1 MFSYT
6 FIFCVI
12 LGVLFTVDYFHL
24 NLFSFTN
31 GVVPSALKT
40 YLSTPNLKFCV
51 INNDGSCPLPSFL
64 NSFYVHLPSNPI
76 ASTCHLLCASFGND
90 KSNIVNDVSSWFSQL
105 Y

>member
-6 FIFCVI
+6 FLAIVV
-12 LGVLFTVDYFHL
+12 LSVLFAVDYFHL
-24 NLFSFTN
+24 NLFSFSN
-31 GVVPSALKT
+31 GAIPSALKT

-64 NSFYVHLPSNPI
+64 NSFYIHLPSNPI
-76 ASTCHLLCASFGND
+76 SSTCSLLCASFG
-90 KSNIVNDVSSWFSQL
+90 KGQSNTVNDVSSWFSRF